1 VKAECMFYGVGYT
14 IDVKSRLKE
23 IEMEVKAVA
32 RWFHGSVKKRSLLNA
47 QLSIITEIARIFRE
61 HGQFDEEQ
69 ICLQRLRDLN
79 RRWYFL
85 THPWFIP
92 FWPLRWYVEK
102 LVGSLP
108 AFVTMVLAWPF
119 LFGVLSS
126 LIKAEFE
133 RPADKK
139 AIWDF
144 LDYVFYAY
152 FTFFG
157 LQPLEFPA
165 EWKAGLLTVLI
176 VLAGFLHLGIFIAH
190 LYTLIMRR

>member
-1 VKAECMFYGVGYT
+1 MFYGVGYT

-102 LVGSLP
+102 LVGSFP
-108 AFVTMVLAWPF
+108 AFVMMVLAWPF
-119 LFGVLSS
+119 LFGVLSN
-126 LIKAEFE
+126 LMEMEAGFK
-133 RPADKK
+133 
-139 AIWDF
+139 W
-144 LDYVFYAY
+144 DYVAHAY

-165 EWKAGLLTVLI
+165 EWKAGLLAVLI
-176 VLAGFLHLGIFIAH
+176 VLTGFLHLGIFIAH